1 MRKVLKLI
9 NFCFSF
15 DKKVVRE
22 MPNKMPSMEEIKQF
36 AEEQISKL
44 PQPMQDSIH
53 QAKEMIAKNM
63 NKE

>member
-1 MRKVLKLI
+1 
-9 NFCFSF
+9 
-15 DKKVVRE
+15 